1 MITKLAAYGKEKE
14 NGDVSFFEKS
24 TYLISNAATVLS
36 FGFITSYF
44 MMFCTDAIGISSAVC
59 STILLF
65 SRLYDGAT
73 DLFCGYIAD
82 TTVSKWGRY
91 RPWVF
96 IAAVPVALCTVLL
109 FGARPEWSMPAKAIW
124 ITVIYLVFL
133 TAFTCFNVPLD
144 AMVSVMTPSQ
154 KTRANIISVKSAA
167 EVFGAMLMAQFATKF
182 LENNGTSKPDSY
194 FHLAIIFALVSI
206 PLYWAAPLFCKERI
220 VPQYMPEKRKI
231 SFKTAFTS
239 DFKSLPFAIALAG
252 HFLNGLISYG
262 RVSVFTYYFKYV
274 AGDLGLFATFIM
286 IMRIAQIAGCYC
298 AQYIMRL
305 FSSVGKAIS
314 AFYIAFGILL
324 IANFYIVPNGGNI
337 FVFWIFTA
345 VSSFIF
351 GISYSLVFTIIPDIV
366 EYNEKRSGTRS
377 DGGISAFLAL
387 GNKVGM
393 AVGTAGI
400 GILLKY
406 VGYVPNAVQTVQASA
421 GINSLMFL
429 FPGAFSIIIGVLF
442 FFYKLDAG
450 TSETQN
456 AQN

>member
-1 MITKLAAYGKEKE
+1 MITKSAAYDKEE
-14 NGDVSFFEKS
+14 RGGVSLFEKS
-24 TYLISNAATVLS
+24 AYLISNAATVLS

-59 STILLF
+59 SAILLF
-65 SRLYDGAT
+65 SRLYDGVT

-96 IAAVPVALCTVLL
+96 VAAVPVALCTVLL
-109 FGARPEWSMPAKAIW
+109 FGASPQWSTAAKVVW
-124 ITVIYLVFL
+124 ITVIYFIFL

-144 AMVSVMTPSQ
+144 AMVSVMTPLQ

-182 LENNGTSKPDSY
+182 LEQNGTSEPNSY
-194 FHLAIIFALVSI
+194 LRLAIIFALVSI
-206 PLYWAAPLFCKERI
+206 PLYWMAPVFCKERI
-220 VPQYMPEKRKI
+220 VPERTPEKQKI
-231 SFKTAFTS
+231 SFKNIFTS

-274 AGDLGLFATFIM
+274 AGDIGLFATFIM
-286 IMRIAQIAGCYC
+286 IMRVAQIAGCYC
-298 AQYIMRL
+298 AQYAMRL
-305 FSSVGKAIS
+305 FRSVGKAIS
-314 AFYIAFGILL
+314 AFYIAFGVLL
-324 IANFYIVPNGGNI
+324 IANFYVVPNGGNML
-337 FVFWIFTA
+337 VFWIFTA
-345 VSSFIF
+345 ASSFIF

-366 EYNEKRSGTRS
+366 EYSEKRSGTRN
-377 DGGISAFLAL
+377 DGRISAFLAF

-393 AVGTAGI
+393 AIGTSGI

-406 VGYVPNAVQTVQASA
+406 VGYVPNAVQTAQAA
-421 GINSLMFL
+421 TGINSLMFL
-429 FPGAFSIIIGVLF
+429 FPGVFSIIVGALF
-442 FFYKLDAG
+442 FFYKLDGKDAVAPN
-450 TSETQN
+450 SQN
-456 AQN
+456 

>member
-1 MITKLAAYGKEKE
+1 MIEKLAAYGKEKS
-14 NGDVSFFEKS
+14 DVSFFEKS
-24 TYLISNAATVLS
+24 AYLVSNAATVLS

-44 MMFCTDAIGISSAVC
+44 MMFCTDAIGISAAVC
-59 STILLF
+59 SAILLI
-65 SRLYDGAT
+65 SRLYDGIT

-96 IAAVPVALCTVLL
+96 VAAVPVAICTVLL
-109 FGARPEWSMPAKAIW
+109 FGANPEWSMTVKTVW
-124 ITVIYLVFL
+124 ITVIYLIFL

-144 AMVSVMTPSQ
+144 AMVSVMTPSA

-167 EVFGAMLMAQFATKF
+167 EVFGAMLMAQFATRF
-182 LENNGTSKPDSY
+182 LEQNGTSEAGSY
-194 FHLAIIFALVSI
+194 FRLAIIFALVSI
-206 PLYWAAPLFCKERI
+206 PLYWLAPIFCKERI
-220 VPQYMPEKRKI
+220 IPKFMPERRKI
-231 SFKTAFTS
+231 SFKTIFTS
-239 DFKSLPFAIALAG
+239 DFRSLPFAIALAG

-274 AGDLGLFATFIM
+274 AGDIGLFATFIM

-298 AQYIMRL
+298 AQYAMRL

-314 AFYIAFGILL
+314 AFSIAFGALL
-324 IANFYIVPNGGNI
+324 IANFYILPTEGNML
-337 FVFWIFTA
+337 VFWIFTA

-366 EYNEKRSGTRS
+366 EYNEKRSGTRN

-393 AVGTAGI
+393 AIGTAGI

-406 VGYVPNAVQTVQASA
+406 VGYVPNAVQSAQASA

-429 FPGAFSIIIGVLF
+429 FPGAFSIIIGALF
-442 FFYKLDAG
+442 FFYKLEGAAPK
-450 TSETQN
+450 
-456 AQN
+456 AQD